1 MHQEQGKSGWVII
14 SCEAESILENLLG
27 RLEAS
32 GVSPERL
39 TLVRLEREQAERTWP
54 SPPAAP
60 AHRQTTA
67 TARGN
72 DERPSHGWVF
82 NDALW
87 SHSLLWGAILGV
99 IGLILGLRSYPADRV
114 FLLTLLFFL
123 GGSITALIVAR
134 FRGGW
139 INPRREVSHPASQSA
154 GNMADQAPARVDP
167 ILVGIKISRHEIG
180 RVEEIARE
188 VVTKYN

>member
-14 SCEAESILENLLG
+14 SCEAESILENLLQ

-54 SPPAAP
+54 GPPAAP
-60 AHRQTTA
+60 VRRQTA
-67 TARGN
+67 AAALGN
-72 DERPSHGWVF
+72 DERPAGREWVF

-87 SHSLLWGAILGV
+87 SHSLLWGAISGV
-99 IGLILGLRSYPADRV
+99 IGLTLGLRSYPADQV

-123 GGSITALIVAR
+123 GGSITALLIAR
-134 FRGGW
+134 CRGGGLP
-139 INPRREVSHPASQSA
+139 PRREASHWADIV
-154 GNMADQAPARVDP
+154 ADQAPARVEP
-167 ILVGIKISRHEIG
+167 ILVGIKVSRDEIG